1 MSMIWTPW
9 CDFRG
14 LYLKSYAANI
24 RRYRLIVRDKGSWRI
39 TGFGDHCSSHATTV
53 AACAE
58 YDQYSRLNGDIVCDT
73 FDEVEKW
80 MLLI

>member
-1 MSMIWTPW
+1 MRVIWTPW

-24 RRYRLIVRDKGSWRI
+24 RRYRLIVRDKGSWRLS
-39 TGFGDHCSSHATTV
+39 GFGDHCSSHATTV
-53 AACAE
+53 AACAK

-73 FDEVEKW
+73 LDEAEKW